1 MSSVVGMPATI
12 VLARHGETDWNRD
25 GRFQGQADPP
35 LNDRGREQAE
45 ELAERLSAERFA
57 ALYASPLRRA
67 RETADIV
74 AARLGLAVEPVD
86 ELQEIDV
93 GSWSG
98 LTRDEVASRFPAAYR
113 RWLEFRAAWG
123 DGETYDD
130 LTRRVVAAV
139 LQLAAAH
146 PEERVLIVTHGGPI
160 RAVLATAEGV
170 SYAAS
175 RQSSAVLANC
185 AVAEVGV
192 ENGVLR
198 RLD

>member
-1 MSSVVGMPATI
+1 MSTTI
-12 VLARHGETDWNRD
+12 VLARHGETNWNRD

-35 LNDRGREQAE
+35 LNDRGRAQAR
-45 ELAERLSAERFA
+45 ELADRLTGERFA
-57 ALYASPLRRA
+57 ALYSSPLRRA

-74 AARLGLAVEPVD
+74 AHQLGLSVEPVG

-98 LTRDEVASRFPAAYR
+98 LTRDEIASRFPAAYG
-113 RWLEFRAAWG
+113 RWLEFRAGWD
-123 DGETYDD
+123 DGETYEA
-130 LTRRVVAAV
+130 LTQRVVAAV
-139 LQLAAAH
+139 LRLAARH
-146 PEERVLIVTHGGPI
+146 PQERLLIVTHGGPI

-175 RQSSAVLANC
+175 RQASGVLANC

-192 ENGVLR
+192 EEGALR